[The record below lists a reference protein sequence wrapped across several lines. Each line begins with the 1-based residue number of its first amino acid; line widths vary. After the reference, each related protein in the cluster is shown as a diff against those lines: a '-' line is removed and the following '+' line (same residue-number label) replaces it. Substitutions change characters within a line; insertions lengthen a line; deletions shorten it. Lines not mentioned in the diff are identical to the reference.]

1 MTTDSRASRH
11 NAATTAID
19 GTGNGVCPQFRK
31 MGSVPYFQTTRRTFL
46 AGTGAAGVVL
56 AATPAWAQLAA
67 GEPAAAPA
75 APAMPPAPQ
84 DGTTDMFHG
93 IAVPDPFRPLE
104 DSTRADVRAWIAVQD
119 RQGRAYLESL
129 PSRQKLRQFFDS
141 LLDYSRTSIPAQS
154 GARYFSFFNNG
165 LANQASYGFQEPLA
179 SPMRTVIDASTLS
192 SDGTVAITG
201 AFPDRRGARVA
212 YLLSEAG
219 SDKQTLRV
227 RDIDSGRDLQV
238 QLGFCKHTSVAWFFN
253 NGGFFYTRYPT
264 DNEPKDWDRHSHV
277 VCQHSLAPGANE
289 RVIFRLPAHRN
300 VYLRVRP
307 SYDAR
312 LLTITAW
319 LGTSEKAGY
328 YVAPFDDVSQVTEII
343 APGVTGFD
351 PTGNI
356 GATHY
361 AITNLDAPKWRLV
374 RIDQSDPKPERW
386 HTVIP
391 ESELTLDRAAVF
403 DSRLVIKHL
412 DNLNSRVTIYDL
424 GGRKFSSLD
433 FGGGA
438 RVSFGRHNRFDDH
451 LLVEVEER
459 QRPSRIEWLD
469 IFTRKSSV
477 IRPTAAKHNLSDLVF
492 RDVSATSRDGT
503 RVPITL
509 VHRPG
514 IALDGSNRTLLYA
527 YGGFGI
533 PIWPGYNAA
542 IAAWVRAGGIY
553 ATAVIRGGGEF
564 GQPWHDGGRLT
575 NKQNSF
581 NDFIAAAEWLIAQGF
596 TKPERLGI
604 NGASN
609 GGLLVLSCMLQRPEL
624 YGAVVAGV
632 PVADML
638 RFKEFTFGSD
648 WMPEYGNPATEAH
661 FKALM
666 AYSPLHN
673 VRKDVKYPPL
683 LVLTADSDDRVAP
696 AHTYKFVATLQ
707 SQSPGSEVRLK
718 VETRAGHGF
727 GNALNKSL
735 DRATD
740 TLAFLCEKL
749 GGPMLEL
756 PKIAS

>member
-1 MTTDSRASRH
+1 MTTDKRASRH
-11 NAATTAID
+11 EAAATGAIATEA
-19 GTGNGVCPQFRK
+19 TGRA
-31 MGSVPYFQTTRRTFL
+31 SRRAFL
-46 AGTGAAGVVL
+46 AGTAAAGVVL
-56 AATPAWAQLAA
+56 AATPALAQLAA
-67 GEPAAAPA
+67 GEPAASPA

-84 DGTTDMFHG
+84 DGSSDIFHG
-93 IAVPDPFRPLE
+93 VTVPDPFRPLE
-104 DSTRADVRAWIAVQD
+104 NSARADVRAWITAQD
-119 RQGRAYLESL
+119 RAARAYLEAL
-129 PSRQKLRQFFDS
+129 PSRQKLRKFFDT
-141 LLDYSRTSIPAQS
+141 LADFPRTSIPAQF
-154 GARYFSFFNNG
+154 GTRYFSFFNDG
-165 LANQASYGFQEPLA
+165 LANQASYGMQEPLA
-179 SPMRTVIDASTLS
+179 SPIRTVIDASTLS

-212 YLLSEAG
+212 YLVSEAG

-227 RDIDSGRDLQV
+227 RDVDSGRDLPLR
-238 QLGFCKHTSVAWFFN
+238 LGFCKHTSVAWFSN
-253 NGGFFYTRYPT
+253 NAGFFYTRYPT
-264 DNEPKDWDRHSHV
+264 DSEPADWDRRSHV
-277 VCQHSLAPGANE
+277 VCSRPLAQDGNE
-289 RVIFRLPAHRN
+289 RVVFRLPAHRN
-300 VYLRVRP
+300 VYLRVQP

-312 LLTITAW
+312 LLKIIAW
-319 LGTSEKAGY
+319 IGTSEKGGY
-328 YVAPFDDVSQVTEII
+328 FVAPFDDLSQVTEII
-343 APGVTGFD
+343 APEVTGFH
-351 PTGNI
+351 PINNI

-391 ESELTLDRAAVF
+391 ESELPLDHATVF

-424 GGRKFSSLD
+424 GGRKLSTFD

-438 RVSFGRHNRFDDH
+438 RVWFGRHNRFDSH

-477 IRPTAAKHNLSDLVF
+477 FRPTAAKHSLSDLVF
-492 RDVSATSRDGT
+492 RDVSAMSRDGT

-509 VHRPG
+509 VHRPD
-514 IALDGSNRTLLYA
+514 IPLDGSNRTLLYA

-533 PIWPGYNAA
+533 PIWPGYNHAVT
-542 IAAWVRAGGIY
+542 AWVRAGGVY
-553 ATAVIRGGGEF
+553 AIAAIRGGGEF
-564 GQPWHDGGRLT
+564 GQPWHDGGRLA
-575 NKQNSF
+575 NKQNAF
-581 NDFIAAAEWLIAQGF
+581 NDFIAAAEWLIAHGY

-638 RFKEFTFGSD
+638 RYKEFTFGSS
-648 WMPEYGNPATEAH
+648 WIPEYGDPATEAH
-661 FKALM
+661 FKTLIN
-666 AYSPLHN
+666 YSPLHN
-673 VRKDVKYPPL
+673 VRKSVKYPPL
-683 LVLTADSDDRVAP
+683 LVLTADSDDRVVP
-696 AHTYKFVATLQ
+696 AHAYKFVAALQ
-707 SQSPGSEVRLK
+707 SQSPSSEVRLK
-718 VETRAGHGF
+718 VETRAGHGC
-727 GNALNKSL
+727 GNALTKTF

-740 TLAFLCEKL
+740 TQAFLCEKL

-756 PKIAS
+756 PKISS

>member
-1 MTTDSRASRH
+1 LPRLADPGPFQSTRFGKKTRRTSIIDVCSNRATGAFMTTDNRASRH

-19 GTGNGVCPQFRK
+19 GTDVIRRA
-31 MGSVPYFQTTRRTFL
+31 SRRTFL

-67 GEPAAAPA
+67 GEPAAASA

-93 IAVPDPFRPLE
+93 VAVPDPFRPLE
-104 DSTRADVRAWIAVQD
+104 DSTRADVRAWIAAQD

-201 AFPDRRGARVA
+201 AVPDRRGARVA

-227 RDIDSGRDLQV
+227 RDVDSGRDLQV

-289 RVIFRLPAHRN
+289 RVIFRLAAHRN
-300 VYLRVRP
+300 VYLRVQP

-312 LLTITAW
+312 LLKITAW

-328 YVAPFDDVSQVTEII
+328 YVAPFDDLSQVTEII
-343 APGVTGFD
+343 APDVTGFY
-351 PTGNI
+351 PIGNI

-374 RIDQSDPKPERW
+374 RVDQSDPKPERW

-391 ESELTLDRAAVF
+391 ESEMTLDFAAVF

-424 GGRKFSSLD
+424 GGRKFSSFD

-438 RVSFGRHNRFDDH
+438 RVWFGRHNRFDDH

-492 RDVSATSRDGT
+492 RDVAATSRDGT

-509 VHRPG
+509 VHRR
-514 IALDGSNRTLLYA
+514 ALRSTVRTA
-527 YGGFGI
+527 RCST
-533 PIWPGYNAA
+533 PMAA
-542 IAAWVRAGGIY
+542 SAFRSGQ
-553 ATAVIRGGGEF
+553 AT
-564 GQPWHDGGRLT
+564 
-575 NKQNSF
+575 
-581 NDFIAAAEWLIAQGF
+581 
-596 TKPERLGI
+596 
-604 NGASN
+604 
-609 GGLLVLSCMLQRPEL
+609 
-624 YGAVVAGV
+624 
-632 PVADML
+632 
-638 RFKEFTFGSD
+638 
-648 WMPEYGNPATEAH
+648 MPP
-661 FKALM
+661 
-666 AYSPLHN
+666 S
-673 VRKDVKYPPL
+673 R
-683 LVLTADSDDRVAP
+683 
-696 AHTYKFVATLQ
+696 
-707 SQSPGSEVRLK
+707 PGSALAASTRL
-718 VETRAGHGF
+718 R
-727 GNALNKSL
+727 
-735 DRATD
+735 
-740 TLAFLCEKL
+740 
-749 GGPMLEL
+749 
-756 PKIAS
+756 